1 VDQRF
6 ALILDYLTKHFS
18 TEELSPG
25 NVIKAATII
34 ADRAKTGKFKSIT
47 YVKNGPQGGC
57 GEDRSQRRRH
67 CILIPAAFIDA

>member
-1 VDQRF
+1 MDQRF
-6 ALILDYLTKHFS
+6 ALILDYLTKHFP

-34 ADRAKTGKFKSIT
+34 KFKSIE